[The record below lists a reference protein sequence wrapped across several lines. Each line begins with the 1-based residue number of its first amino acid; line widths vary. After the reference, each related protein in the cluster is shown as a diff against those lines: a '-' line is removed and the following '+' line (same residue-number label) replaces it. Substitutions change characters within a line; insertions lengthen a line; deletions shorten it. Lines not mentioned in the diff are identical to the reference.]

1 MTSPL
6 PAAIAER
13 LESAGFLDAPAK
25 AIAKQVRSL
34 IPAGPV
40 KDALSGV
47 PIGHALH
54 PLLTDVPIGTWTSAT
69 VLDLVGGAD
78 SDTAARR
85 LIGTGLLATAP
96 TVVSGWSDWADAEPA
111 DAGVRRAGLAHAAC
125 NVGAVALM
133 LGSLA
138 ARRAGATG
146 RGKLLS
152 LTGMGLLGAGGWIGG
167 HLSYAQGVGVDT
179 TVFDPGPDEWTATGV
194 RSDALTEDAP
204 RCVLVGEVPVLLVR
218 HQGALRAL
226 HNRCSHR
233 AGSLADGDVA
243 GGTVTCPLH
252 GSVFALDDGSVRRGP
267 SAYPQPAF
275 DVREVTD
282 GEVEVRRRVPAA

>member
-6 PAAIAER
+6 PSAVAER
-13 LESAGFLDAPAK
+13 LESADALDGPAK
-25 AIAKQVRSL
+25 AIGKKVRDL
-34 IPAGPV
+34 IPGGPA

-47 PIGHALH
+47 FMGHALH

-69 VLDLVGGAD
+69 LLDLAGGAD

-85 LIGTGLLATAP
+85 LIGAGLLAAAP
-96 TVVSGWSDWADAEPA
+96 TIVTGWSDWADAEPA
-111 DAGVRRAGLAHAAC
+111 DDGVRRAGFVHAAV
-125 NVGAVALM
+125 NAAAVTLM

-138 ARRAGATG
+138 ARRSGATG

-152 LTGMGLLGAGGWIGG
+152 LAGMGLLGAGGWIGG

-179 TVFDPGPDEWTATGV
+179 TAFDPGPIEWTSTGV
-194 RSDALTEDAP
+194 RSGDLAEDRP

-226 HNRCSHR
+226 HNRCAHR
-233 AGSLADGDVA
+233 AGSLADGEVA
-243 GGTVTCPLH
+243 DGAVVCPLH
-252 GSVFALDDGSVRRGP
+252 GSVFALEDGSVRRGP
-267 SAYPQPAF
+267 SPYPQPAF

-282 GEVEVRRRVPAA
+282 GELEVRRRTVAA